1 MLSRLS
7 KPPKVLLLPLYFP
20 CQTVVV
26 VLAAALITF
35 SGLPNRLGYCS
46 PDAAL
51 DAAEYE
57 LYYNPRHV
65 AAVVVLFCYFTV
77 SHPTP
82 TLDSILWN
90 RDNWDVNPPFSLN
103 YIQTGGQT
111 NKQFLADH
119 QTMAIILEVVQQKL
133 PFPCNIKIYVD
144 LQHIKNFIK
153 KTNFHAPK

>member
-1 MLSRLS
+1 MNSMLSRLS

-35 SGLPNRLGYCS
+35 SGLPNRLGCCS

-51 DAAEYE
+51 DAAEYD

-65 AAVVVLFCYFTV
+65 AAVVVLFCYFPV

-90 RDNWDVNPPFSLN
+90 RDNWNVNPPFSLN
-103 YIQTGGQT
+103 YRQTDRQT
-111 NKQFLADH
+111 NSFWLIIRQWPLFLR
-119 QTMAIILEVVQQKL
+119 
-133 PFPCNIKIYVD
+133 
-144 LQHIKNFIK
+144 
-153 KTNFHAPK
+153 